1 MVEQADWRE
10 VLWSV
15 IERVRE
21 YTGGSVG
28 WIAKQHMPDNDET
41 FGFVIGNGFAAVT
54 LTAARTADDELI
66 RELARQVLGYPVGSA
81 KFYFVKHAAAQDE
94 LGSIEAELTRLT
106 ARKTY
111 LERLSDELLDK
122 FREAPCTWAEAG
134 L

>member
-1 MVEQADWRE
+1 MVEQADWRA

-81 KFYFVKHAAAQDE
+81 KFYDVKRGETQAE
-94 LGSIEAELTRLT
+94 LGSIESELTRLT
-106 ARKTY
+106 ARKAY
-111 LERLSDELLDK
+111 LERLFDDLSDK
-122 FREAPCTWAEAG
+122 FNNAQHRLDEVK
-134 L
+134 